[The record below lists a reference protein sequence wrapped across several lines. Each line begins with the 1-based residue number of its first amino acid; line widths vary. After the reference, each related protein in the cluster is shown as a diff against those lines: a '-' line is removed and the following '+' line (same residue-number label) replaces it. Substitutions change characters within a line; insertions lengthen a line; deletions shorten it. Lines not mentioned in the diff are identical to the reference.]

1 MDASVQVA
9 DAGNYL
15 VLKGPDR
22 AAVEAAVREHN
33 AAGAITVGA
42 VAPLGNNWVAT
53 VRNTRSPTA
62 RDWVEVTSIGLQSVV
77 EGSSEAVVR
86 ARLRELTNYGAALV
100 AGPEEVQGKW
110 VAVVDVREGAQAPVR
125 RRA

>member
-1 MDASVQVA
+1 MDASVQVT

-15 VLKGPDR
+15 VLKGPVR
-22 AAVEAAVREHN
+22 AAVEAALREYN

-42 VAPLGNNWVAT
+42 LAPLGHHWVAT
-53 VRNTRSPTA
+53 VRNARSATGGE
-62 RDWVEVTSIGLQSVV
+62 WVEVTSIGPQSVI

-86 ARLRELTNYGAALV
+86 ARVRELAADGASLV
-100 AGPEEVQGKW
+100 AGPERVQGKW
-110 VAVVDVREGAQAPVR
+110 VAVVDVRSAAQAPAR